1 MFGFDKKKVDKKDV
15 GAKIRKIRLEK
26 DLTLDEFSKRIDTQ
40 LNNVHLWEKGKF
52 LPRKAMILKICEI
65 GGITPVEL
73 LRKSTEIDKKVEKM
87 IEDFLGLPA
96 KKQREFLEKIIAEE
110 KKKEQNL
117 K

>member
-1 MFGFDKKKVDKKDV
+1 MDKKIDKRAV
-15 GAKIRKIRLEK
+15 GERIRRIRLDK
-26 DLTLDEFSKRIDTQ
+26 RLTLDEFSKRIDVQ
-40 LNNVHLWEKGKF
+40 LNSVYLWEKGKF
-52 LPRKAMILKICEI
+52 LPRKETILKICEL

-73 LRKSTEIDKKVEKM
+73 LKKSNEIDKKVEKM

>member
-1 MFGFDKKKVDKKDV
+1 MRNSKCGHSFVCKV
-15 GAKIRKIRLEK
+15 
-26 DLTLDEFSKRIDTQ
+26 KRISLFPKSRHSFVFILT
-40 LNNVHLWEKGKF
+40 
-52 LPRKAMILKICEI
+52 RKAMILKICEI

-73 LRKSTEIDKKVEKM
+73 LKKSNEIDKKVEKM

>member
-1 MFGFDKKKVDKKDV
+1 MVGFDKKKIDKKEV

-26 DLTLDEFSKRIDTQ
+26 NLTLDAFSKRINTQ

-52 LPRKAMILKICEI
+52 LPRKAMILKICEL
-65 GGITPVEL
+65 GEITPVEL
-73 LRKSTEIDKKVEKM
+73 LRKSNEIDKKVEKM

-96 KKQREFLEKIIAEE
+96 KKQRKFLEKIIAAE
-110 KKKEQNL
+110 KKEQNL

>member
-1 MFGFDKKKVDKKDV
+1 MFGFDKKKIDKKDV

-26 DLTLDEFSKRIDTQ
+26 GLTLDEFSKRIDAQ
-40 LNNVHLWEKGKF
+40 LNSVHLWEKGKF

-73 LRKSTEIDKKVEKM
+73 LKKSNEIDKKVEKM
-87 IEDFLGLPA
+87 IEDFLGLPT
-96 KKQREFLEKIIAEE
+96 KKQCEFLKKIIAAE
-110 KKKEQNL
+110 KKEQNL

>member
-1 MFGFDKKKVDKKDV
+1 M
-15 GAKIRKIRLEK
+15 
-26 DLTLDEFSKRIDTQ
+26 
-40 LNNVHLWEKGKF
+40 HLWEKGKF

-65 GGITPVEL
+65 GEITPVEL
-73 LRKSTEIDKKVEKM
+73 LRKSNEIDKKVEKM

-96 KKQREFLEKIIAEE
+96 KKQREFLKKIIAEE

>member
-1 MFGFDKKKVDKKDV
+1 MFGFDKKKINKKEV

-26 DLTLDEFSKRIDTQ
+26 DLTLDEFSKRIDAQ
-40 LNNVHLWEKGKF
+40 LNSVYLWEKGKF
-52 LPRKAMILKICEI
+52 LPRKATILKICEL
-65 GGITPVEL
+65 GEITPVEL
-73 LRKSTEIDKKVEKM
+73 LKKSNEIDKKVEKM